1 MSVRLLAT
9 CLLAVL
15 PASLAAAQ
23 ESGSPQ
29 EPQVQRTP
37 IPTEGFWPTRVMID
51 RVLDR
56 ITEEIAEQYELDEDQ
71 VEKTRALLKK
81 RVPLFLD
88 ENRAEIQ
95 TLMNQFFEVQLAGEP
110 PAPEEVAGWSKRVL
124 PLMEKLENLATQV
137 ADEMRS
143 YMSEEQVLR
152 LEGEMAAFQAGL
164 NLARG
169 KLQVWA
175 GGGYDPQ
182 TEWVYDRAERRRRE
196 REERRRLEQEMQAA
210 REEVLGAPQ
219 DPAESG
225 NGTSAAAGSSIGDG
239 QPAAARGGP
248 VRAPATQPAAAK
260 DEWEQ
265 YVEDFT
271 RRYELNEAQR
281 QEAQRILRARQKDRD
296 EYLRRKAGQLEQVA
310 ARMRSAAGEAERQ
323 RASAEAERL
332 NAPVKRMFQQLKDQ
346 LGRLPTR
353 AQREAAARRALE
365 SAPAT
370 RPAGGA

>member
-1 MSVRLLAT
+1 MSGRLFVI

-15 PASLAAAQ
+15 PLSLAAGQ
-23 ESGSPQ
+23 QNGSPE
-29 EPQVQRTP
+29 EPPLRRTP
-37 IPTEGFWPTRVMID
+37 IPTEGFWPTRLMID

-56 ITEEIAEQYELDEDQ
+56 ITEEIAEQYELDEEQ
-71 VEKTRALLKK
+71 MEKTRALLKE

-124 PLMEKLENLATQV
+124 PLVEKLENLATQV
-137 ADEMRS
+137 ADQMRS
-143 YMSEEQVLR
+143 YLSEEQVLR

-175 GGGYDPQ
+175 DGGYDPQ

-210 REEVLGAPQ
+210 RQEVLGEPR
-219 DPAESG
+219 DPAGTG
-225 NGTSAAAGSSIGDG
+225 NGTSGAAGSTGDG
-239 QPAAARGGP
+239 QTTAARSSPP
-248 VRAPATQPAAAK
+248 VAPATQPAAAK
-260 DEWEQ
+260 DEWEL

-310 ARMRSAAGEAERQ
+310 ARMRSAASEAERQ
-323 RASAEAERL
+323 KASADAERL

-365 SAPAT
+365 SAPT
-370 RPAGGA
+370 TQPARGA